1 MLRFMEMHSM
11 FFQRFH
17 IRKLQA
23 AIFTWIHISLFYQ
36 HRNSS
41 FFCTKNVAHQSWNQ
55 NLGAEIIGNI
65 NLIMFLGELQLRSNI
80 LTILVMLKYLK
91 DQFIWTHNKLFKT
104 FRICL
109 PNFIWKPFIVLN
121 LLWKI
126 VHVSLL
132 GDASYSPHV
141 RLVDTLI
148 TSRPYIIPRWPT
160 SGLHSSFSIKILGCL
175 SLIDPKK
182 RRSTIF

>member
-1 MLRFMEMHSM
+1 MHSM

-91 DQFIWTHNKLFKT
+91 DQFIWTHNKLFKR

-121 LLWKI
+121 LLLKI

-175 SLIDPKK
+175 SLIDPKTSLNHILIK
-182 RRSTIF
+182 N